1 MAGTDSQSDDNEAIN
16 LDDLEITH
24 FRLATKSNVLEVQNL
39 LAVLTSA
46 LPPTATLAQALAFCV
61 ICKQAVSG
69 QRVSASELRRLAE
82 EDMRGV
88 DILGPSVA
96 RTVRALAA
104 TGLVKIT
111 ASEDDRRSKE
121 LSLTREGF
129 QVLDKA
135 MDMLS

>member
-1 MAGTDSQSDDNEAIN
+1 MADTGSQSDDDEAIE
-16 LDDLEITH
+16 LEELEFSH
-24 FRLATKSNVLEVQNL
+24 FRLATKSNVLEVQHL
-39 LAVLTSA
+39 LAILTSA

-69 QRVSASELRRLAE
+69 QRVSASDLRRLAE
-82 EDMRGV
+82 EDMHGV

-96 RTVRALAA
+96 RTVRALAK
-104 TGLVKIT
+104 TGLVKII

-129 QVLDKA
+129 QVLDRA
-135 MDMLS
+135 MDVLS

>member
-1 MAGTDSQSDDNEAIN
+1 MADTDSQSDDNEAIN